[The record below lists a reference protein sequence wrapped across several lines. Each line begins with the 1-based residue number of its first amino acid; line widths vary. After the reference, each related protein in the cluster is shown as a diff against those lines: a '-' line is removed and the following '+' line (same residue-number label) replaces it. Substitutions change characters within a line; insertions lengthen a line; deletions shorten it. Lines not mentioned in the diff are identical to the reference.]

1 MEKKSNCYVTK
12 VSKTG
17 KSIYVAFKRNKY
29 QIGYAFGWCAN
40 ADNLEVGNDVQDFYP
55 KGRVQMLSIEGELM
69 FHKPVGDAEPMPVMQ
84 WVFE

>member
-29 QIGYAFGWCAN
+29 QTGYVFGWCSNPDELAKG
-40 ADNLEVGNDVQDFYP
+40 DDV
-55 KGRVQMLSIEGELM
+55 
-69 FHKPVGDAEPMPVMQ
+69 
-84 WVFE
+84 

>member
-12 VSKTG
+12 VSSTG

-29 QIGYAFGWCAN
+29 QTGFAFGWCSNPDSLAKG
-40 ADNLEVGNDVQDFYP
+40 DDVQDFYP
-55 KGRVQMLSIEGELM
+55 KNRVPMMSVEGEPLL
-69 FHKPVGDAEPMPVMQ
+69 HTDGSPVMQ

>member
-12 VSKTG
+12 VSSTG

-29 QIGYAFGWCAN
+29 QQGFAFGWCSNPDAL
-40 ADNLEVGNDVQDFYP
+40 AKGDDVPDFHP
-55 KGRVQMLSIEGELM
+55 KNRVPMMSVEGEPLL
-69 FHKPVGDAEPMPVMQ
+69 HTDGSPVMQ